1 MSADEFQE
9 AVEPPAEDAVTGDVA
24 APGVAPADDAV
35 VPTEAP
41 AEAAEPVAESLDE
54 ALAEETPAAEQPVAE
69 EPVAAEEQPVAEE
82 APAPVEEARASAEEQ
97 PVAEEAPAPVEEA
110 PASAEEQ
117 PVAEEAPAP
126 GEEAPAAAAE
136 PAVEVPAA
144 EPEPAPTE
152 DAPTEAAPEPAAEV
166 EAAAAEPATEADA
179 VTAEPVAEAEAA
191 PAEPVAEAASAAAEP
206 MAEAE
211 SAEPTVAEPATE
223 PAPAGPAADTAPV
236 EAAADAASS
245 PAEAAPAAETAS
257 VQAAPPAAASAS
269 ADDAVAAD
277 SPDAAKVVRTAI
289 VEEAERLSTSS
300 DWTKAA
306 NGYRELLA
314 RWRAVGSAGREVD
327 DALWARFSTARDT
340 FFERRNA
347 HHAERSRL
355 AAEAAEKK
363 KALIVECEGLLE
375 LGDPR
380 KLGDGLDRLM
390 AEWKAAGR
398 AGSEDQALWQ
408 QFRAARDRVFA
419 LRRELAAA
427 RQRRRDDVKV
437 AKEGLI
443 EEARAV
449 GSLPPE
455 QLQAELDRLMTA
467 WKRAGSAGRDTD
479 DALWQQFREARGVG
493 FSRLRQAN
501 ARAERQAQ
509 SAAAAAEQ
517 TVVAAQRMAF
527 SDSAVSQDDVD
538 RLERTFAR
546 ASDTVDAETKE
557 QFQEALG
564 RLRDRAEKSA
574 TAIPSTNPLSA
585 ARAKLEQGVKELEE
599 RVATLRAEG
608 SRDLGRAEKRLAE
621 ERQKLERMHSLM
633 GS

>member
-1 MSADEFQE
+1 MSADEFHE
-9 AVEPPAEDAVTGDVA
+9 AVEPAAEDAGTGAIPPPVA
-24 APGVAPADDAV
+24 AAADDAS
-35 VPTEAP
+35 AP
-41 AEAAEPVAESLDE
+41 AGAAADDAGTAPVEEAEVPVAESTKE
-54 ALAEETPAAEQPVAE
+54 ALAEETPAAELPVE
-69 EPVAAEEQPVAEE
+69 EEAPADVLAAETPGAASQAVEGVPTTEEAPVEEQAPVAEE
-82 APAPVEEARASAEEQ
+82 AQ
-97 PVAEEAPAPVEEA
+97 VAEEAPVAQDPPAVQPAAEETQAEVLAAETPGAEAPVEAPEVAAEAPPTEAPPTEA
-110 PASAEEQ
+110 PASDLAPAEET
-117 PVAEEAPAP
+117 PAEAP
-126 GEEAPAAAAE
+126 PAGHVADAAAE
-136 PAVEVPAA
+136 AVR
-144 EPEPAPTE
+144 
-152 DAPTEAAPEPAAEV
+152 
-166 EAAAAEPATEADA
+166 
-179 VTAEPVAEAEAA
+179 
-191 PAEPVAEAASAAAEP
+191 
-206 MAEAE
+206 
-211 SAEPTVAEPATE
+211 
-223 PAPAGPAADTAPV
+223 
-236 EAAADAASS
+236 
-245 PAEAAPAAETAS
+245 
-257 VQAAPPAAASAS
+257 
-269 ADDAVAAD
+269 AD
-277 SPDAAKVVRTAI
+277 SPEAAEVVRTAI

-347 HHAERSRL
+347 HHAERSRQS
-355 AAEAAEKK
+355 AEAAEKK
-363 KALIVECEGLLE
+363 RALIAECEGLLE

-408 QFRAARDRVFA
+408 QFRGARDRVFA

-437 AKEGLI
+437 AKQGLI
-443 EEARAV
+443 EEARNAV
-449 GSLPPE
+449 NLPPD

-467 WKRAGSAGRDTD
+467 WKRAGSAGRDND
-479 DALWQQFREARGVG
+479 DALWQEFRAARGAG
-493 FSRLRQAN
+493 FSRLRQAT
-501 ARAERQAQ
+501 ARAERQAAN
-509 SAAAAAEQ
+509 AAQAAEQ
-517 TVVAAQRMAF
+517 TVVAAQRLAF

-546 ASDTVDAETKE
+546 ASDTVDTETKE

-608 SRDLGRAEKRLAE
+608 SRELGRAEKRLAE

>member
-1 MSADEFQE
+1 MRADS
-9 AVEPPAEDAVTGDVA
+9 P
-24 APGVAPADDAV
+24 
-35 VPTEAP
+35 
-41 AEAAEPVAESLDE
+41 EAAE
-54 ALAEETPAAEQPVAE
+54 
-69 EPVAAEEQPVAEE
+69 
-82 APAPVEEARASAEEQ
+82 
-97 PVAEEAPAPVEEA
+97 
-110 PASAEEQ
+110 
-117 PVAEEAPAP
+117 
-126 GEEAPAAAAE
+126 
-136 PAVEVPAA
+136 
-144 EPEPAPTE
+144 
-152 DAPTEAAPEPAAEV
+152 
-166 EAAAAEPATEADA
+166 
-179 VTAEPVAEAEAA
+179 
-191 PAEPVAEAASAAAEP
+191 
-206 MAEAE
+206 
-211 SAEPTVAEPATE
+211 
-223 PAPAGPAADTAPV
+223 
-236 EAAADAASS
+236 
-245 PAEAAPAAETAS
+245 
-257 VQAAPPAAASAS
+257 
-269 ADDAVAAD
+269 
-277 SPDAAKVVRTAI
+277 VVRTAI
-289 VEEAERLSTSS
+289 VEEAERLSTSN

-306 NGYRELLA
+306 NGYRELLT

-347 HHAERSRL
+347 HHAERSRQ

-408 QFRAARDRVFA
+408 QFRGARDRVFA

-443 EEARAV
+443 EEAKNAV
-449 GSLPPE
+449 NLPQE

-467 WKRAGSAGRDTD
+467 WKRVRLGRPRQRRRAVAGVPRRARRRVLPAASGGGPGRAAGC
-479 DALWQQFREARGVG
+479 
-493 FSRLRQAN
+493 N
-501 ARAERQAQ
+501 AAQ
-509 SAAAAAEQ
+509 AAEQ

-527 SDSAVSQDDVD
+527 SDSAVSQDDVA
-538 RLERTFAR
+538 RLERSFAR
-546 ASDTVDAETKE
+546 ASGTVDAETKE
-557 QFQEALG
+557 QFEEALG

>member
-1 MSADEFQE
+1 M
-9 AVEPPAEDAVTGDVA
+9 P
-24 APGVAPADDAV
+24 
-35 VPTEAP
+35 
-41 AEAAEPVAESLDE
+41 AAEVPA
-54 ALAEETPAAEQPVAE
+54 AEETPAAEV
-69 EPVAAEEQPVAEE
+69 
-82 APAPVEEARASAEEQ
+82 PAPD
-97 PVAEEAPAPVEEA
+97 EA
-110 PASAEEQ
+110 PASEEPTAQETPAEAPTDAEKTQ
-117 PVAEEAPAP
+117 AEVLAAETPGAESPADAAADAPAAESPSEAPVA
-126 GEEAPAAAAE
+126 EAPAA
-136 PAVEVPAA
+136 
-144 EPEPAPTE
+144 
-152 DAPTEAAPEPAAEV
+152 DAPP
-166 EAAAAEPATEADA
+166 
-179 VTAEPVAEAEAA
+179 AEA
-191 PAEPVAEAASAAAEP
+191 
-206 MAEAE
+206 
-211 SAEPTVAEPATE
+211 
-223 PAPAGPAADTAPV
+223 PAADGAR
-236 EAAADAASS
+236 
-245 PAEAAPAAETAS
+245 
-257 VQAAPPAAASAS
+257 
-269 ADDAVAAD
+269 DAVAAD
-277 SPDAAKVVRTAI
+277 SPEAAEVVRTAI

-347 HHAERSRL
+347 HHAERSRQS
-355 AAEAAEKK
+355 AEAAEKK
-363 KALIVECEGLLE
+363 KALIVECEALLE

-427 RQRRRDDVKV
+427 RQRRREDVKV
-437 AKEGLI
+437 AKQGLI
-443 EEARAV
+443 EEAKNAV
-449 GSLPPE
+449 NLPPD

-467 WKRAGSAGRDTD
+467 WKRAGSAGRDND
-479 DALWQQFREARGVG
+479 DALWQEFRAARGAG
-493 FSRLRQAN
+493 FSRLRQA
-501 ARAERQAQ
+501 ASRAERQAAN
-509 SAAAAAEQ
+509 AAQAAEQ

-527 SDSAVSQDDVD
+527 SDSAVSQDDVA
-538 RLERTFAR
+538 RLERNFAR
-546 ASDTVDAETKE
+546 ASDTVDTETKE
-557 QFQEALG
+557 QFEEALG

>member
-1 MSADEFQE
+1 MSADEFHE
-9 AVEPPAEDAVTGDVA
+9 ADEPAAEDAGTGSFPPPVTA
-24 APGVAPADDAV
+24 AADDASAAADAAADEAALAPAD
-35 VPTEAP
+35 E
-41 AEAAEPVAESLDE
+41 AEAPVAESADE
-54 ALAEETPAAEQPVAE
+54 ALAEETPAAEVPADEALAE
-69 EPVAAEEQPVAEE
+69 ETPAAEVPADEALPEETSTAEE
-82 APAPVEEARASAEEQ
+82 APAAEVPAGEDTPAEAPIAAEETEAEVLAAETPGAETPAEAAAEA
-97 PVAEEAPAPVEEA
+97 PVAEVP
-110 PASAEEQ
+110 AEET
-117 PVAEEAPAP
+117 PVAEVPAADGSPVEAPVVAEETEAEVLAAETPGAETPAEAAAEVPVAEAP
-126 GEEAPAAAAE
+126 SEAPAA
-136 PAVEVPAA
+136 
-144 EPEPAPTE
+144 
-152 DAPTEAAPEPAAEV
+152 EA
-166 EAAAAEPATEADA
+166 
-179 VTAEPVAEAEAA
+179 
-191 PAEPVAEAASAAAEP
+191 
-206 MAEAE
+206 
-211 SAEPTVAEPATE
+211 
-223 PAPAGPAADTAPV
+223 PAADAPI
-236 EAAADAASS
+236 ES
-245 PAEAAPAAETAS
+245 AAPTAIGH
-257 VQAAPPAAASAS
+257 
-269 ADDAVAAD
+269 AVAAD
-277 SPDAAKVVRTAI
+277 SPDAAEVVRTAI

-347 HHAERSRL
+347 HHAERSRQS
-355 AAEAAEKK
+355 AEAAEKK
-363 KALIVECEGLLE
+363 KALIVECEALLE

-427 RQRRRDDVKV
+427 RQRRREDVKV
-437 AKEGLI
+437 AKQGLI
-443 EEARAV
+443 EEAKNAV
-449 GSLPPE
+449 NLPPE

-467 WKRAGSAGRDTD
+467 WKRAGSAGRDND
-479 DALWQQFREARGVG
+479 DALWQEFRAARGAG
-493 FSRLRQAN
+493 FSRLRQAA
-501 ARAERQAQ
+501 ARAERQAAN
-509 SAAAAAEQ
+509 AAHAAEA

-527 SDSAVSQDDVD
+527 SDSAVSQDDVA

-546 ASDTVDAETKE
+546 ASDTVDSETKE
-557 QFQEALG
+557 QFEEALG
-564 RLRDRAEKSA
+564 RLRDRAEKSPS
-574 TAIPSTNPLSA
+574 AIPSTNPLSA